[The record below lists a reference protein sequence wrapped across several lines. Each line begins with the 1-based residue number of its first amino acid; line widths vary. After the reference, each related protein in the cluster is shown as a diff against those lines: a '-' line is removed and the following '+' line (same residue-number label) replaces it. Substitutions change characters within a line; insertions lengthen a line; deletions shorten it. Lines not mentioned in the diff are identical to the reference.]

1 MAKND
6 IHSLIEGYFDATL
19 SEQEEAKLK
28 QMLAETDDDS
38 DDIREAKATMGL
50 FATERYFTEK
60 APATK
65 KPPRSASS
73 PRCARCSAI
82 CSKSSTSLPTS
93 RRSSTCPSAMT
104 ARSSALRSTK
114 SLSCWT

>member
-38 DDIREAKATMGL
+38 ADIREAKATMGL
-50 FATERYFTEK
+50 FATERSFTEK
-60 APATK
+60 APTTK
-65 KPPRSASS
+65 KPR
-73 PRCARCSAI
+73 
-82 CSKSSTSLPTS
+82 TGW
-93 RRSSTCPSAMT
+93 RRLKYA
-104 ARSSALRSTK
+104 AVFALGVLLDLFLDIDNPYNTK
-114 SLSCWT
+114 R

>member
-38 DDIREAKATMGL
+38 DDIREAKATMG
-50 FATERYFTEK
+50 
-60 APATK
+60 
-65 KPPRSASS
+65 
-73 PRCARCSAI
+73 
-82 CSKSSTSLPTS
+82 
-93 RRSSTCPSAMT
+93 
-104 ARSSALRSTK
+104 
-114 SLSCWT
+114 